1 MYVQHKKQIEQEL
14 VSSSS
19 IWECRKIA
27 FNGEIQVEET
37 LLLIILI
44 QSIEYDI
51 LSVLST
57 NTLKMTPVEIQHPKV
72 CS

>member
-1 MYVQHKKQIEQEL
+1 MQEL
-14 VSSSS
+14 VSNLGTS
-19 IWECRKIA
+19 KKA
-27 FNGEIQVEET
+27 FNGEIQGEET

-44 QSIEYDI
+44 QRTEYDI